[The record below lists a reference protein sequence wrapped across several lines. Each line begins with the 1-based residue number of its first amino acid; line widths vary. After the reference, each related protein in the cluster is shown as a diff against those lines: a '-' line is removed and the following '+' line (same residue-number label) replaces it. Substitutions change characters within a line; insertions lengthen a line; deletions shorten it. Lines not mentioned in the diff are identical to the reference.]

1 MWDFSSSNGKH
12 MNCILSSCRALRKFR
27 KPGQDMLHT
36 WAGAIMGCS
45 RRYVRQNCEVF
56 ELQVSRIQ
64 QISSPPPQP
73 LSRYSGWNSVD
84 TGQCTAPHCICARGE
99 TELRG
104 EGRSR
109 YNGDDAPLES
119 PNFAQIAISMSSK
132 KLVACISRYFHVWRI
147 KMYPKQ
153 AK

>member
-1 MWDFSSSNGKH
+1 MFDKIVKSL
-12 MNCILSSCRALRKFR
+12 NCKFQEFNKFHHPHPNPCPGILDETLWTLHSALH
-27 KPGQDMLHT
+27 HT
-36 WAGAIMGCS
+36 A
-45 RRYVRQNCEVF
+45 YV
-56 ELQVSRIQ
+56 
-64 QISSPPPQP
+64 
-73 LSRYSGWNSVD
+73 
-84 TGQCTAPHCICARGE
+84 HRGE

-119 PNFAQIAISMSSK
+119 PNFTQIAISMSSK

>member
-64 QISSPPPQP
+64 QISSPPPQS
-73 LSRYSGWNSVD
+73 LSRFLDETLWTLDSALHH
-84 TGQCTAPHCICARGE
+84 TAYVHRGE

-119 PNFAQIAISMSSK
+119 PNFTQIAISMSSK

-147 KMYPKQ
+147 KMYQKQ